1 MENYILIG
9 ICLVVILTMSI
20 QLYRTYSWQKLLDKK
35 QSEFINKSHIKVNTK
50 QYYAPLGMAM
60 CCMLMVFI
68 APSNDMNFAGSPEVA
83 DESSNQMVAFAT
95 FDSTDDTEYK
105 TESAVTTALGAL
117 KQPNELAETS
127 RAEGDAND
135 FVDIVNGA
143 CDSVKVILERV
154 NPLAKAY
161 SSDEIISI
169 LSNNDITITNETI
182 SDSDYLITIINDT
195 NTSVVYALKEF
206 ENYYIICD
214 TTYSECYY
222 VTK

>member
-127 RAEGDAND
+127 RADGSVND
-135 FVDIVNGA
+135 FIDMVNG
-143 CDSVKVILERV
+143 LEPAR
-154 NPLAKAY
+154 
-161 SSDEIISI
+161 SGI
-169 LSNNDITITNETI
+169 
-182 SDSDYLITIINDT
+182 
-195 NTSVVYALKEF
+195 
-206 ENYYIICD
+206 
-214 TTYSECYY
+214 
-222 VTK
+222 